1 MVNDQV
7 LRDIERFIEDHQ
19 MFMVLESSVHKEEVE
34 YNLTSFLE
42 KHRRPNF
49 QQVLFQYIDDRNLKD
64 SHVYKKAG
72 LDRRHFSKIRT
83 NPDYS
88 IRKNTAIALAL
99 ALELPLEETEQ
110 VARL

>member
-49 QQVLFQYIDDRNLKD
+49 QQVLFQYIDDRNGLEQG
-64 SHVYKKAG
+64 SRHVG
-72 LDRRHFSKIRT
+72 CIFD
-83 NPDYS
+83 
-88 IRKNTAIALAL
+88 
-99 ALELPLEETEQ
+99 
-110 VARL
+110 ARYNIE